1 MTVME
6 SWRHALDP
14 NDEHIHQ
21 LQTSGNMTYSRRQFF
36 QQSLAQGEELLY
48 GSSIPINPVI
58 FDPGFLDSFCYP
70 PPPW

>member
-1 MTVME
+1 MTAME

-14 NDEHIHQ
+14 NDEYIHR
-21 LQTSGNMTYSRRQFF
+21 LQAGGHMTYSRRQFF

-48 GSSIPINPVI
+48 GSGIPINPVI